1 MAEPNGADFLN
12 FVDEVQSEVGGYD
25 KVFESPYIDSLVK
38 KQEGTEFVFRLY
50 TGAQAGAKP
59 YQMVRYHKEAYR
71 ELGEG
76 EKPTPY
82 VLCNG
87 EDAYCR
93 RAKEYKAVGE
103 MDKASKQAPERQF
116 WFSAV
121 LTNEPGV
128 PRFLRATQGVARKML
143 LLIARAGGYGG
154 SDEVEWT
161 AMTDSFK
168 AGLVKGFGVVYGN
181 EGRDFSL
188 KFRKT
193 LNGKKCPGKKMYAVD
208 LLPKESSP
216 VLEVDATKFKDLSVA
231 AVESFTPREREDQD

>member
-1 MAEPNGADFLN
+1 
-12 FVDEVQSEVGGYD
+12 
-25 KVFESPYIDSLVK
+25 
-38 KQEGTEFVFRLY
+38 
-50 TGAQAGAKP
+50 
-59 YQMVRYHKEAYR
+59 
-71 ELGEG
+71 
-76 EKPTPY
+76 
-82 VLCNG
+82 
-87 EDAYCR
+87 
-93 RAKEYKAVGE
+93 
-103 MDKASKQAPERQF
+103 
-116 WFSAV
+116 
-121 LTNEPGV
+121 
-128 PRFLRATQGVARKML
+128 ML